1 MISMLLCRRA
11 VITAIAIVA
20 GTLLSAPS
28 SGHDTR
34 KLESLTVEQ
43 ARELV
48 AKKQPPL
55 FDSTGA
61 WLSLDGLKTLS
72 PEVAAVLVEPAE
84 PLSLDGLTKL
94 SPETAAVLAK
104 HKPVGGFG
112 YADLRLNGL
121 KTISP
126 AAAEALAAHQGMILL
141 SSLEKLDSLPLAKKL
156 AAQWGELRL
165 GLTELAPE
173 IAAELAKNAGVAE
186 DKTQPGI
193 IHRRADRAPSVL
205 RLDNLRSLSP
215 ETAESLSKHSGVLV
229 LNGLKS
235 LNPIV
240 ATSLAKRTGA
250 LVLNGLPSLSTEAA
264 AALAEF
270 SGELVLKAITEL
282 PPDAAA
288 ALAKHKGRLHLTGL
302 TAISPET
309 RAALQGHANLLLP
322 RQVPS
327 GP

>member
-1 MISMLLCRRA
+1 MISMPSCRRA
-11 VITAIAIVA
+11 VVAAIAIVA
-20 GTLLSAPS
+20 CTLFSAPV
-28 SGHDTR
+28 SGQDTR

-48 AKKQPPL
+48 AKKQPL
-55 FDSTGA
+55 LLDSTG
-61 WLSLDGLKTLS
+61 WWMSLDGLKTLS
-72 PEVAAVLVEPAE
+72 PEVAAVLVEPAGK
-84 PLSLDGLTKL
+84 LSLDGLTEL

-104 HKPVGGFG
+104 HKPVGEFG
-112 YADLRLNGL
+112 SADLRLNGL

-141 SSLEKLDSLPLAKKL
+141 HSLEKLDSLPLAKKL

-165 GLTELAPE
+165 GITELSPE

-186 DKTQPGI
+186 DKTRPGV

-215 ETAESLSKHSGVLV
+215 ETAEALSKHSGVLV
-229 LNGLKS
+229 LNGLVS
-235 LNPIV
+235 LDPPV
-240 ATSLAKRTGA
+240 ATSLAKRTGT

-264 AALAEF
+264 AAIAEF
-270 SGELVLKAITEL
+270 PGELVLKAITEL

-288 ALAKHKGRLHLTGL
+288 ALSKHKGRLHLTGL

-309 RAALQGHANLLLP
+309 RAALQSHANVLLP
-322 RQVPS
+322 RSLVAIQ
-327 GP
+327 